1 MIDLKNTPYW
11 SIYMDVFNLHKKFSE
26 PVESDEFWN
35 ALVAEADSL
44 CRKYRA
50 SSEGEFAKK
59 LLLAI
64 LEEIERSYK
73 ATNVHNGNT

>member
-35 ALVAEADSL
+35 ALVAKLTAFVENTEHRQKVSSL
-44 CRKYRA
+44 KNY
-50 SSEGEFAKK
+50 FWQF
-59 LLLAI
+59 
-64 LEEIERSYK
+64 
-73 ATNVHNGNT
+73 

>member
-1 MIDLKNTPYW
+1 MNFKETVYW
-11 SIYMDVFNLHKKFSE
+11 KIYGDIFALHKKFSE

-50 SSEGEFAKK
+50 SPEGEFAKK

-73 ATNVHNGNT
+73 ASNEHMVTS